1 MAKGHRSQ
9 IKRERNAQKDTRPK
23 ARVTYVRL
31 SSSKANIVL
40 DQIRGKDVNT
50 ALAILAYTPRYGAR
64 VIEKLLKSAIANAE
78 HNHGLDAASLYVEEA
93 FSTKGP
99 KLKRIRPRAQGRAYR
114 IDKQTS
120 HITLVLNER

>member
-9 IKRERNAQKDTRPK
+9 IKKERNAQKDTRPTAK
-23 ARVTYVRL
+23 VTYARL
-31 SSSKANIVL
+31 SSTKANIVL
-40 DQIRGKDVNT
+40 NQIKGKDVNT

-64 VIEKLLKSAIANAE
+64 VIEKVLKSAIANAE
-78 HNHGLDAASLYVEEA
+78 HNNGLDTTKLFVEEA

-99 KLKRIRPRAQGRAYR
+99 TLKRIRPRAQGRAFR

-120 HITLVLNER
+120 HITVVLNER